1 LTRFQAPNR
10 ISFSFSTP
18 LILCKEGSSAWGNF
32 LQISVTPHPVPLYES
47 PCELPLLRLGE
58 RQAVEKD
65 KRLADYE
72 AKAAEAER
80 NAERATD
87 PEIAKEWRAVA
98 QVYRTMIGALRPQS
112 H

>member
-1 LTRFQAPNR
+1 
-10 ISFSFSTP
+10 
-18 LILCKEGSSAWGNF
+18 
-32 LQISVTPHPVPLYES
+32 
-47 PCELPLLRLGE
+47 
-58 RQAVEKD
+58 VEKD
-65 KRLADYE
+65 KRLAEYE

-98 QVYRTMIGALRPQS
+98 QVYRTMIGALRPQA